1 MTALQQINDYYSKN
15 NSITVL
21 DPLMMIYQEVK
32 SKIGYTLAEPTVV
45 GNEVYLVNRQCRVT
59 AVDGL
64 KLTLKP
70 NPGFEFKN
78 YNTFDVLENSSKA
91 FNLGKY
97 VGFERFSNSALP
109 RLLSNRNLAL
119 S

>member
-1 MTALQQINDYYSKN
+1 MTALEQINDYYSKN

-21 DPLMMIYQEVK
+21 DPLMIVYQEVK
-32 SKIGYTLAEPTVV
+32 SKIGYTLSEPTVL

-59 AVDGL
+59 SVDGL

-78 YNTFDVLENSSKA
+78 YNTIEVFENSSKA

-97 VGFERFSNSALP
+97 VGFERFRNSALP

>member
-21 DPLMMIYQEVK
+21 DPLMMVYQEVK
-32 SKIGYTLAEPTVV
+32 SKIGYTLAESTVV

-59 AVDGL
+59 SVSGK

-70 NPGFEFKN
+70 NPGFEFKK
-78 YNTFDVLENSSKA
+78 YNTFEVLENSSKA

-97 VGFERFSNSALP
+97 VGFERFRNSALP